1 MVVAFLIIFLLVII
15 AAVVYVFLIMPRAV
29 EGADMDMLSCE
40 FAHRGL
46 WNEKYPEN
54 SLAAF
59 ELAARAGY
67 GIELDIQL
75 SKDKKVVVFHDTTLK
90 RMCGIDRKV
99 CDLTL
104 ADLKKLTLLGTEY
117 RIPTL
122 SEVLDLIDG
131 RVPLL
136 VELKGEDL
144 DTTLCGVCAKLLD
157 DYRGVFCVE
166 SFNPIMLSWFKS
178 YRPRY
183 ARGQLVT
190 NLMKERKNTGKLLS
204 FCLSHMLLNFLSRPD
219 FIAIDKKYQG
229 KLAFKICTGLFRAKA
244 FVWTVKRPQEYI
256 DAHKS
261 GKYTIFERIRP

>member
-1 MVVAFLIIFLLVII
+1 MLVAFLIIFLLII
-15 AAVVYVFLIMPRAV
+15 IGSVVYVFLIMPRAV
-29 EGADMDMLSCE
+29 EGADMDMLSCD

-46 WNEKYPEN
+46 WSEKYPEN
-54 SLAAF
+54 SLPAF

-90 RMCGIDRKV
+90 RMCGVDRKV

-104 ADLKKLTLLGTEY
+104 AELKKLTLAKTEY

-122 SEVLDLIDG
+122 SEVFDLIDG

-136 VELKGEDL
+136 VELKGEDM
-144 DTTLCGVCAKLLD
+144 DTTLCGVSAKLLD
-157 DYRGVFCVE
+157 EYRGVFCVE

-190 NLMKERKNTGKLLS
+190 NLMKEKRNGSKLLS
-204 FCLSHMLLNFLSRPD
+204 FCLSHMLFNFLSRPD
-219 FIAIDKKYQG
+219 FVAIDKKYQG
-229 KLAFKICTGLFRAKA
+229 KIGFKICTGLFRAKA
-244 FVWTVKRPQEYI
+244 FVWTVRTQQEYT
-256 DAHKS
+256 DAHRS
-261 GKYTIFERIRP
+261 GKHTIFEKIKP